1 MILVFIKAVSTICP
15 ELGKLK
21 PFHQWEI
28 AMIGLRSLA
37 FILCGSLAMPVF
49 AQTFTGQQNQR
60 QGQPGSPQ
68 WQQSPP
74 VIQRIYI
81 SPGASGSVE
90 SSSTWQRQD
99 GYGGVRVP
107 SGYGESRSGTVIID
121 QGSGGI
127 RQSIEYPNGA
137 VYPRGN
143 GSYQQQ

>member
-1 MILVFIKAVSTICP
+1 LVSWSLSIIR
-15 ELGKLK
+15 
-21 PFHQWEI
+21 EI
-28 AMIGLRSLA
+28 AMIGLRILGGIACCALA
-37 FILCGSLAMPVF
+37 LPIY
-49 AQTFTGQQNQR
+49 AQQFSTQERQPQQNY
-60 QGQPGSPQ
+60 QGQPQ

-90 SSSTWQRQD
+90 SSSSWQRND
-99 GYGGVRVP
+99 GYGGVQVP
-107 SGYGESRSGTVIID
+107 RSYGETRSGTVIID

-143 GSYQQQ
+143 GYYQQQ